1 MKRDT
6 GSVSRSLPSS
16 ISIRMA
22 TPVIGFDIDAIRKM
36 ASFRI
41 GVFASRSIKPCASK
55 CATLPRRDTIVIA
68 PVICAAID
76 VALDHLVDPLEAL
89 RRQADGFGLVG
100 WQRRRGERG
109 CKNEAHQADAQLDL
123 HARELIVHVNGRR
136 TPSTPVNSVKPKFSP
151 ASTRLVF
158 VTDVA
163 CRKNG
168 EVMTPL

>member
-1 MKRDT
+1 MATFVSLNSGMKRDT

-22 TPVIGFDIDAIRKM
+22 TPVIGFDIDAMRKI

-41 GVFASRSIKPCASK
+41 GVFASRSISPCASK
-55 CATLPRRDTIVIA
+55 CATLPRRDTIVMRA
-68 PVICAAID
+68 GDLAAVD
-76 VALDHLVDPLEAL
+76 VALDHLVDPLQPL

-100 WQRRRGERG
+100 RQRRRGQRDREEE
-109 CKNEAHQADAQLDL
+109 NADTANDVGNFIAPLDYTGL
-123 HARELIVHVNGRR
+123 PQN
-136 TPSTPVNSVKPKFSP
+136 PKLSP
-151 ASTRLVF
+151 ISTRRVL